1 MRAAA
6 QTPTLDVG
14 VPQLMR
20 SGGPQVLIDY
30 ARRAE
35 ALGFGGLWSI
45 DNAPAGATA
54 RQPVLDGLHA
64 LSYVAS
70 CTTRIVLGI
79 AVVVLPRRHP
89 VILARELATMDW
101 LSGGRLIVGV
111 GLGTK
116 GHLVDALGFPQDR
129 QLGRLLDGV
138 ATMQNLW
145 KHGLPDPDQ
154 ATSFGA
160 PMVLPMARGQGPPLW
175 FGGAAPAA
183 LRRAARLGS
192 GWIGAGVSR
201 PSEFEAE
208 VRLLREEL
216 AAVDRHDNFVI
227 SKRVFIGVERDRPTA
242 LARFGAALDGLYE
255 TPGFTERVGIY
266 GSAEECAEQVVAFV
280 EAGAHKVILTPMYDY
295 LRQIEAF
302 ADLAAAAGIALS
314 PHKVSP

>member
-1 MRAAA
+1 
-6 QTPTLDVG
+6 
-14 VPQLMR
+14 MR
-20 SGGPQVLIDY
+20 SGGPRVLVDY

-70 CTTRIVLGI
+70 STTRIALGI

-101 LSGGRLIVGV
+101 LSRGRLVVGV

-116 GHLVDALGFPQDR
+116 GHLVEALGFPQDR

-145 KHGLPDPDQ
+145 RFGLPDPNE
-154 ATSFGA
+154 ATDFGA
-160 PMVLPMARGQGPPLW
+160 PLVLPMTRAEGPPVW

-192 GWIGAGVSR
+192 GWIGAGVS
-201 PSEFEAE
+201 PASEFGTQ
-208 VRLLREEL
+208 VRLLHEEL
-216 AAVDRHDNFVI
+216 AAVGRQDDFVI
-227 SKRVFIGVERDRPTA
+227 AKRVFIGVERDRPTA
-242 LARFGAALDGLYE
+242 LARFGAALDGLYQ

-266 GSAEECAEQVVAFV
+266 GSAEDCAEQIATFI
-280 EAGAHKVILTPMYDY
+280 EAGAHTVILTPMYDY
-295 LRQIEAF
+295 GRQLEAF
-302 ADLAAAAGIALS
+302 ADLAAAAGIELS
-314 PHKVSP
+314 PYEVGT